1 MPVHPFI
8 VHFGIAFTWL
18 AGILYTLNL
27 LQKDSVFSNQ
37 QIFYLH
43 LTSVGCIG
51 VAIFSGL
58 SAEDGVILSEEAK
71 QLLQWHQ
78 IWAYVTLWLEG
89 LLAIWAYLRM
99 KRWQKLEN
107 ILFVGIFLLCC
118 VLMSLGTHMGGKM
131 VYEEGVGVSVN
142 TITNE

>member
-18 AGILYTLNL
+18 AGALYALNVL
-27 LQKDSVFSNQ
+27 MKESFCSNQ
-37 QIFYLH
+37 QVFYLH
-43 LTSVGCIG
+43 LAGVGGIG
-51 VAIFSGL
+51 AAILSGL
-58 SAEDGVILSEEAK
+58 SAKEGIVLTAAAELPLK
-71 QLLQWHQ
+71 WQQ
-78 IWAYVTLWLEG
+78 IWAYATVWLMG

-107 ILFVGIFLLCC
+107 VLFVGIFLLSC
-118 VLMSLGTHMGGKM
+118 VLMSVGTHMGGKM